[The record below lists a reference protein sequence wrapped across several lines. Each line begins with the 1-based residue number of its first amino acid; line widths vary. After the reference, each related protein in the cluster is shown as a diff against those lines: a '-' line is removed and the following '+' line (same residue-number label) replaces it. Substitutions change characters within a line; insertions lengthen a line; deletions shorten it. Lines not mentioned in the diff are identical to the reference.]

1 MHNVLMNLV
10 NSVCKNS
17 DFLSIINF
25 SFYIYYYAKIITF
38 VGFLLFTLKNF
49 HKMKVFNFIV
59 DIQHFV
65 EEKHNS
71 GLKVGFVPTMG
82 ALHEGH
88 ISLINRAKKE
98 NDIVVCSVF
107 VNPIQFN
114 NPTDLEK
121 YPRTPEGDC
130 EKLQNAGCDA
140 VFMPSV
146 EEMYP
151 EKVEDH
157 YDFGDLERVMEGAC
171 RPGHFNG
178 VAIVVRKLFEIVN
191 PDRAYFGEKDFQQ
204 LAIINKMVNNLNM
217 NLEIVPCPIIRE
229 NDGLAMSSRNV
240 RLNETERAIA
250 PKIFSTLKDAVSK
263 IDATGVTSL
272 QNSMSPAEMKEYA
285 LAKYSEI
292 KEFDVEYVEI
302 TDEINL
308 QSIENWNECEHA
320 RIFVALQLGP
330 VRLIDN
336 VRIF

>member
-1 MHNVLMNLV
+1 MNGRKL
-10 NSVCKNS
+10 
-17 DFLSIINF
+17 FL
-25 SFYIYYYAKIITF
+25 
-38 VGFLLFTLKNF
+38 
-49 HKMKVFNFIV
+49 KMKVFNFIV
-59 DIQHFV
+59 DIQRFV
-65 EEKHNS
+65 EEKHNL

-82 ALHEGH
+82 ALHDGH
-88 ISLINRAKKE
+88 LSLINRAKKD
-98 NDIVVCSVF
+98 NDIVVSSVF

-121 YPRTPEGDC
+121 YPRTPERDI
-130 EKLQNAGCDA
+130 EKLEQAGCDA

-146 EEMYP
+146 DEMYP

-204 LAIINKMVNNLNM
+204 LAIIKKMVLNLNM

-250 PKIFSTLKDAVSK
+250 PQIYATLNDAASRK
-263 IDATGVTSL
+263 NEMT
-272 QNSMSPAEMKEYA
+272 PAELRQYA
-285 LAKYSEI
+285 LDKFATI

-308 QSIENWNECEHA
+308 KSIENWNECEHA

-336 VRIF
+336 VRIY

>member
-1 MHNVLMNLV
+1 
-10 NSVCKNS
+10 
-17 DFLSIINF
+17 
-25 SFYIYYYAKIITF
+25 
-38 VGFLLFTLKNF
+38 
-49 HKMKVFNFIV
+49 MKVFNFIV
-59 DIQHFV
+59 DIQRFV
-65 EEKHNS
+65 EEKRNE
-71 GLKVGFVPTMG
+71 GLKIGFVPTMG

-88 ISLINRAKKE
+88 LSLINRAKKE

-114 NPTDLEK
+114 NPADLEK
-121 YPRTPEGDC
+121 YPRTPERDI
-130 EKLQNAGCDA
+130 EKLEQAGCDA
-140 VFMPSV
+140 VFMPSA

-157 YDFGDLERVMEGAC
+157 YDFGELERVMEGAC

-178 VAIVVRKLFEIVN
+178 VAIVVRKLFEIVT

-204 LAIINKMVNNLNM
+204 LAIINKMVRDLNM
-217 NLEIVPCPIIRE
+217 KLEIVPCPIVRE

-250 PKIFSTLKDAVSK
+250 PKIFATLNDVASK

-272 QNSMSPAEMKEYA
+272 QDSMSPAEMKSYA
-285 LAKYSEI
+285 LSKYSEI

-308 QSIENWNECEHA
+308 KSIENWNECEHA

>member
-1 MHNVLMNLV
+1 MNV
-10 NSVCKNS
+10 
-17 DFLSIINF
+17 
-25 SFYIYYYAKIITF
+25 Y
-38 VGFLLFTLKNF
+38 
-49 HKMKVFNFIV
+49 NFIV
-59 DIQHFV
+59 DIQRFV
-65 EEKHNS
+65 EEKHNL

-114 NPTDLEK
+114 NSADLEK
-121 YPRTPEGDC
+121 YPRTPEKDI
-130 EKLQNAGCDA
+130 EKLEQAGCDA
-140 VFMPSV
+140 VFMPTA

-151 EKVEDH
+151 NKVEDH
-157 YDFGDLERVMEGAC
+157 YDFGDIEHVMEGAC

-191 PDRAYFGEKDFQQ
+191 PNKAYFGEKDFQQ
-204 LAIINKMVNNLNM
+204 LAIIKKMVRDLNM
-217 NLEIVPCPIIRE
+217 NLEIVPCPIVRE
-229 NDGLAMSSRNV
+229 IDGLAMSSRNV
-240 RLNETERAIA
+240 RLNEAERAIA
-250 PKIFSTLKDAVSK
+250 PKIFATLNDAISKKDA
-263 IDATGVTSL
+263 
-272 QNSMSPAEMKEYA
+272 MSPSEMKKYTLDKYA
-285 LAKYSEI
+285 EI

-308 QSIENWNECEHA
+308 KSLENWNECDHA

>member
-1 MHNVLMNLV
+1 MNV
-10 NSVCKNS
+10 
-17 DFLSIINF
+17 
-25 SFYIYYYAKIITF
+25 Y
-38 VGFLLFTLKNF
+38 
-49 HKMKVFNFIV
+49 NFIV
-59 DIQHFV
+59 DIQRFV
-65 EEKHNS
+65 EEKHNL

-114 NPTDLEK
+114 NPADLEK
-121 YPRTPEGDC
+121 YPRTPEKDI
-130 EKLQNAGCDA
+130 EKLEQAGCDA
-140 VFMPSV
+140 VFMPTA

-151 EKVEDH
+151 NKVEDH
-157 YDFGDLERVMEGAC
+157 YDFGDIEHVMEGAC

-191 PDRAYFGEKDFQQ
+191 PNKAYFGEKDFQQ
-204 LAIINKMVNNLNM
+204 LAIIKKMVRDLNM
-217 NLEIVPCPIIRE
+217 NLEIVPCPIVRE
-229 NDGLAMSSRNV
+229 IDGLAMSSRNV

-250 PKIFSTLKDAVSK
+250 PKIFATLNESITKKDV
-263 IDATGVTSL
+263 
-272 QNSMSPAEMKEYA
+272 MSPSEMKKYTLDKYA
-285 LAKYSEI
+285 EI

-308 QSIENWNECEHA
+308 KSLENWNECDHA

>member
-1 MHNVLMNLV
+1 MNV
-10 NSVCKNS
+10 
-17 DFLSIINF
+17 
-25 SFYIYYYAKIITF
+25 Y
-38 VGFLLFTLKNF
+38 
-49 HKMKVFNFIV
+49 NFIV
-59 DIQHFV
+59 DIQRFV
-65 EEKHNS
+65 EEKHNL

-114 NPTDLEK
+114 NPADLEK
-121 YPRTPEGDC
+121 YPRTPEKDIT
-130 EKLQNAGCDA
+130 KLEQAGCDA

-151 EKVEDH
+151 DKVEDH
-157 YDFGDLERVMEGAC
+157 YDFGDIEHVMEGAC

-191 PDRAYFGEKDFQQ
+191 PNKAYFGEKDFQQ
-204 LAIINKMVNNLNM
+204 LAIIKKMVRDLNM
-217 NLEIVPCPIIRE
+217 NLEIVPCPIVRE
-229 NDGLAMSSRNV
+229 IDGLAMSSRNV
-240 RLNETERAIA
+240 RLNEAERAIA
-250 PKIFSTLKDAVSK
+250 PKIFATLNDAISKKDA
-263 IDATGVTSL
+263 
-272 QNSMSPAEMKEYA
+272 MSPSEMKKYTLDKYA
-285 LAKYSEI
+285 EI

-308 QSIENWNECEHA
+308 KSLENWNECDHA

>member
-1 MHNVLMNLV
+1 MN
-10 NSVCKNS
+10 
-17 DFLSIINF
+17 
-25 SFYIYYYAKIITF
+25 
-38 VGFLLFTLKNF
+38 
-49 HKMKVFNFIV
+49 VFNFIV
-59 DIQHFV
+59 DIQRFV
-65 EEKHNS
+65 EEKHNL

-82 ALHEGH
+82 ALHDGH
-88 ISLINRAKKE
+88 LSLINRAKKE

-114 NPTDLEK
+114 NPSDLEK
-121 YPRTPEGDC
+121 YPRTPEKDI
-130 EKLQNAGCDA
+130 EKLEQAGCDA
-140 VFMPSV
+140 VFMPSA

-157 YDFGDLERVMEGAC
+157 YDFGDIEHVMEGAC

-191 PDRAYFGEKDFQQ
+191 PNKAYFGEKDFQQ
-204 LAIINKMVNNLNM
+204 LAIINKMVRDLKM
-217 NLEIVPCPIIRE
+217 NLEIVPCPIVRE

-250 PKIFSTLKDAVSK
+250 PKIFATLNDAISKKD
-263 IDATGVTSL
+263 
-272 QNSMSPAEMKEYA
+272 SMNPAEMKKYA
-285 LAKYSEI
+285 LKKYAEI

-308 QSIENWNECEHA
+308 KSLENWNECDHA

-336 VRIF
+336 VRIY

>member
-1 MHNVLMNLV
+1 MN
-10 NSVCKNS
+10 
-17 DFLSIINF
+17 
-25 SFYIYYYAKIITF
+25 
-38 VGFLLFTLKNF
+38 
-49 HKMKVFNFIV
+49 VFNFIV
-59 DIQHFV
+59 DIQRFV
-65 EEKHNS
+65 EEKHNL

-88 ISLINRAKKE
+88 LSLINRAKKE

-114 NPTDLEK
+114 NPADLEK
-121 YPRTPEGDC
+121 YPRTPEKDI
-130 EKLQNAGCDA
+130 EKLEQAGCDA
-140 VFMPSV
+140 VFMPTA

-151 EKVEDH
+151 NKVEDH

-178 VAIVVRKLFEIVN
+178 VAIVVRKLFEIVTPN
-191 PDRAYFGEKDFQQ
+191 KAYFGEKDFQQ
-204 LAIINKMVNNLNM
+204 LAIINKMVSDLNM

-240 RLNETERAIA
+240 RLNEAERAIA
-250 PKIFSTLKDAVSK
+250 PKIFATLNDSITKKDV
-263 IDATGVTSL
+263 
-272 QNSMSPAEMKEYA
+272 MSPAEMKNYA
-285 LAKYSEI
+285 LTKYAEI

-308 QSIENWNECEHA
+308 KPLENWNECDHA

>member
-1 MHNVLMNLV
+1 
-10 NSVCKNS
+10 
-17 DFLSIINF
+17 
-25 SFYIYYYAKIITF
+25 
-38 VGFLLFTLKNF
+38 
-49 HKMKVFNFIV
+49 MKVFNFIV
-59 DIQHFV
+59 DIQRFV
-65 EEKHNS
+65 EEKRNS
-71 GLKVGFVPTMG
+71 DLKIGFVPTMG

-88 ISLINRAKKE
+88 LSLINRAKKE

-114 NPTDLEK
+114 NPADLEK
-121 YPRTPEGDC
+121 YPRTPEKDI
-130 EKLQNAGCDA
+130 EKLEQAGCDA
-140 VFMPSV
+140 VLMPSV

-157 YDFGDLERVMEGAC
+157 YDFGNLERVMEGAC

-178 VAIVVRKLFEIVN
+178 VAIVVRKLFEIVTPN
-191 PDRAYFGEKDFQQ
+191 KAYFGEKDFQQ
-204 LAIINKMVNNLNM
+204 LAIINKMVRDLNM
-217 NLEIVPCPIIRE
+217 NLEIVPCPIVRE

-250 PKIFSTLKDAVSK
+250 PKIFATLNDVISKKD
-263 IDATGVTSL
+263 
-272 QNSMSPAEMKEYA
+272 SMSPAEMKSYA

-308 QSIENWNECEHA
+308 KSIENWNECEHA

>member
-1 MHNVLMNLV
+1 ME
-10 NSVCKNS
+10 
-17 DFLSIINF
+17 
-25 SFYIYYYAKIITF
+25 
-38 VGFLLFTLKNF
+38 
-49 HKMKVFNFIV
+49 VFNFIV
-59 DIQHFV
+59 DIQRFV
-65 EEKHNS
+65 EEKHS
-71 GLKVGFVPTMG
+71 LGLKVGFVPTMG

-88 ISLINRAKKE
+88 HSLINRAKND
-98 NDIVVCSVF
+98 NDIVVSSVF

-121 YPRTPEGDC
+121 YPRTPELDI
-130 EKLQNAGCDA
+130 EKLKNAGCDA

-191 PDRAYFGEKDFQQ
+191 PDKAYFGEKDFQQ
-204 LAIINKMVNNLNM
+204 LAIIKKMVGNLNM
-217 NLEIVPCPIIRE
+217 GLEIVPCQIIRE

-250 PKIFSTLKDAVSK
+250 PKIFATLNDAVSK
-263 IDATGVTSL
+263 
-272 QNSMSPAEMKEYA
+272 QNSMSPAEMREYA
-285 LAKYSEI
+285 LAKYAEI

-308 QSIENWNECEHA
+308 QSINNWNECEHP

>member
-1 MHNVLMNLV
+1 MNV
-10 NSVCKNS
+10 
-17 DFLSIINF
+17 
-25 SFYIYYYAKIITF
+25 Y
-38 VGFLLFTLKNF
+38 
-49 HKMKVFNFIV
+49 NFIV
-59 DIQHFV
+59 DIQRFV
-65 EEKHNS
+65 EEKHNL

-114 NPTDLEK
+114 NPADLEK
-121 YPRTPEGDC
+121 YPRTPEKDIT
-130 EKLQNAGCDA
+130 KLEQAGCDA
-140 VFMPSV
+140 VFMPTA

-151 EKVEDH
+151 NKVEDH
-157 YDFGDLERVMEGAC
+157 YDFGDIEHVMEGAC

-191 PDRAYFGEKDFQQ
+191 PNKAYFGEKDFQQ
-204 LAIINKMVNNLNM
+204 LAIIKKMVRDLNM
-217 NLEIVPCPIIRE
+217 NLEIVPCPIVRE
-229 NDGLAMSSRNV
+229 IDGLAMSSRNV
-240 RLNETERAIA
+240 RLNEAERAIA
-250 PKIFSTLKDAVSK
+250 PKIFATLNDSITKKDA
-263 IDATGVTSL
+263 
-272 QNSMSPAEMKEYA
+272 MSPSEMKKYTLDKYA
-285 LAKYSEI
+285 EI

-308 QSIENWNECEHA
+308 KSLENWNECDHA

>member
-1 MHNVLMNLV
+1 MN
-10 NSVCKNS
+10 
-17 DFLSIINF
+17 
-25 SFYIYYYAKIITF
+25 
-38 VGFLLFTLKNF
+38 
-49 HKMKVFNFIV
+49 VFNFIV
-59 DIQHFV
+59 DIQRFV
-65 EEKHNS
+65 EEKHNL

-88 ISLINRAKKE
+88 LSLINRAKKE

-114 NPTDLEK
+114 NPADLEK
-121 YPRTPEGDC
+121 YPRTPEKDI
-130 EKLQNAGCDA
+130 EKLEQAGCDA
-140 VFMPSV
+140 VFMPTA

-151 EKVEDH
+151 NKVEDH
-157 YDFGDLERVMEGAC
+157 YDFGDIEHVMEGAC

-191 PDRAYFGEKDFQQ
+191 PNKAYFGEKDFQQ
-204 LAIINKMVNNLNM
+204 LAIIKKMVRDLNM
-217 NLEIVPCPIIRE
+217 NLEIVPCPIVRE
-229 NDGLAMSSRNV
+229 IDGLAMSSRNV
-240 RLNETERAIA
+240 RLNEAERAIA
-250 PKIFSTLKDAVSK
+250 PKIFSTLNDAITKKDA
-263 IDATGVTSL
+263 
-272 QNSMSPAEMKEYA
+272 MSPSEMKKYTLDKYA
-285 LAKYSEI
+285 EI

-308 QSIENWNECEHA
+308 KSLENWNECDHA

>member
-1 MHNVLMNLV
+1 MN
-10 NSVCKNS
+10 
-17 DFLSIINF
+17 
-25 SFYIYYYAKIITF
+25 
-38 VGFLLFTLKNF
+38 
-49 HKMKVFNFIV
+49 VFNFIV
-59 DIQHFV
+59 DIQRFV
-65 EEKHNS
+65 EEKHNL

-82 ALHEGH
+82 ALHDGH
-88 ISLINRAKKE
+88 LSLINRAKKE

-114 NPTDLEK
+114 NPSDLEK
-121 YPRTPEGDC
+121 YPRTPEKDI
-130 EKLQNAGCDA
+130 EKLEQAGCDA
-140 VFMPSV
+140 VFMPSA

-157 YDFGDLERVMEGAC
+157 YDFGDIEHVMEGAC

-191 PDRAYFGEKDFQQ
+191 PNRAYFGEKDFQQ
-204 LAIINKMVNNLNM
+204 LAIINKMVRDLKM
-217 NLEIVPCPIIRE
+217 NLEIVPCPIVRE

-250 PKIFSTLKDAVSK
+250 PKIFATLNDSITKKDA
-263 IDATGVTSL
+263 
-272 QNSMSPAEMKEYA
+272 MSPSEMKKYT
-285 LAKYSEI
+285 LAKYAEI

-302 TDEINL
+302 TDETNL
-308 QSIENWNECEHA
+308 KSLENWNECDHA

-336 VRIF
+336 VRIY

>member
-1 MHNVLMNLV
+1 ME
-10 NSVCKNS
+10 
-17 DFLSIINF
+17 
-25 SFYIYYYAKIITF
+25 
-38 VGFLLFTLKNF
+38 
-49 HKMKVFNFIV
+49 VFNFIV
-59 DIQHFV
+59 DIQRFV
-65 EEKHNS
+65 EEKHKL

-88 ISLINRAKKE
+88 LSLINRAKND
-98 NDIVVCSVF
+98 NDIVVSSVF

-121 YPRTPEGDC
+121 YPRTPELDI
-130 EKLQNAGCDA
+130 EKLKNAGCDA

-157 YDFGDLERVMEGAC
+157 YDFGDLERIMEGAC

-191 PDRAYFGEKDFQQ
+191 PDKAYFGEKDFQQ
-204 LAIINKMVNNLNM
+204 LAIIKKMVCNLNM
-217 NLEIVPCPIIRE
+217 GLEIVPCPIIRE

-240 RLNETERAIA
+240 RLNEEERAIA
-250 PKIFSTLKDAVSK
+250 PKIFATLNDAVSK
-263 IDATGVTSL
+263 KD
-272 QNSMSPAEMKEYA
+272 SMSPAEMREYA
-285 LAKYSEI
+285 LAKYAEI

-308 QSIENWNECEHA
+308 QSINNWDECEHA

>member
-1 MHNVLMNLV
+1 
-10 NSVCKNS
+10 
-17 DFLSIINF
+17 
-25 SFYIYYYAKIITF
+25 
-38 VGFLLFTLKNF
+38 
-49 HKMKVFNFIV
+49 MKVFNFIV
-59 DIQHFV
+59 DIQRFV
-65 EEKHNS
+65 EEKRNE
-71 GLKVGFVPTMG
+71 GLKIGFVPTMG

-88 ISLINRAKKE
+88 LSLINRAKKE

-114 NPTDLEK
+114 NPADLEK
-121 YPRTPEGDC
+121 YPRTPEKDI
-130 EKLQNAGCDA
+130 EKLEQAGCDA
-140 VFMPSV
+140 VFMPSA

-178 VAIVVRKLFEIVN
+178 VAIVVRKLFEIITPN
-191 PDRAYFGEKDFQQ
+191 KAYFGEKDFQQ
-204 LAIINKMVNNLNM
+204 LAIIKKMVNNLNM
-217 NLEIVPCPIIRE
+217 PLEIVPCPIVRE

-250 PKIFSTLKDAVSK
+250 PKIFATLNDVASK

-272 QNSMSPAEMKEYA
+272 QDSMSPAEMKSYA
-285 LAKYSEI
+285 LAKYAEI

-308 QSIENWNECEHA
+308 KSIENWNECEHA

>member
-1 MHNVLMNLV
+1 ME
-10 NSVCKNS
+10 
-17 DFLSIINF
+17 
-25 SFYIYYYAKIITF
+25 
-38 VGFLLFTLKNF
+38 
-49 HKMKVFNFIV
+49 VFNFIV
-59 DIQHFV
+59 DIQRFV
-65 EEKHNS
+65 EEKHS
-71 GLKVGFVPTMG
+71 LGLKVGFVPTMG

-88 ISLINRAKKE
+88 LSLINRAKND
-98 NDIVVCSVF
+98 NDIVVSSVF

-121 YPRTPEGDC
+121 YPRTPELDI
-130 EKLQNAGCDA
+130 EKLKNAGCDA

-191 PDRAYFGEKDFQQ
+191 PDKAYFGEKDFQQ
-204 LAIINKMVNNLNM
+204 LAIIKKMVGNLNM
-217 NLEIVPCPIIRE
+217 GLEIVPCPIIRE

-250 PKIFSTLKDAVSK
+250 PKIFATLNDAVSRK
-263 IDATGVTSL
+263 
-272 QNSMSPAEMKEYA
+272 NSMSPAEMREYA
-285 LAKYSEI
+285 LAKYAEI

-308 QSIENWNECEHA
+308 QSITNWDECEHA

>member
-1 MHNVLMNLV
+1 ME
-10 NSVCKNS
+10 
-17 DFLSIINF
+17 
-25 SFYIYYYAKIITF
+25 
-38 VGFLLFTLKNF
+38 
-49 HKMKVFNFIV
+49 VFNFIV
-59 DIQHFV
+59 DIQRFV
-65 EEKHNS
+65 KEKHNL

-88 ISLINRAKKE
+88 LSLINRAKND
-98 NDIVVCSVF
+98 NDIVVSSVF

-121 YPRTPEGDC
+121 YPRTPELDI
-130 EKLQNAGCDA
+130 EKLKNAGCDA

-191 PDRAYFGEKDFQQ
+191 PDKAYFGEKDFQQ
-204 LAIINKMVNNLNM
+204 LAIIKKMVNNLKM

-240 RLNETERAIA
+240 RLNEAERAIA
-250 PKIFSTLKDAVSK
+250 PEIFTTLNDAVSK
-263 IDATGVTSL
+263 KD
-272 QNSMSPAEMKEYA
+272 SMSPAEMRDYA
-285 LAKYSEI
+285 LAKYAEI

-308 QSIENWNECEHA
+308 QSINNWNECEHA

>member
-1 MHNVLMNLV
+1 MNV
-10 NSVCKNS
+10 
-17 DFLSIINF
+17 
-25 SFYIYYYAKIITF
+25 Y
-38 VGFLLFTLKNF
+38 
-49 HKMKVFNFIV
+49 NFIV
-59 DIQHFV
+59 DIQRFV
-65 EEKHNS
+65 KEKHNS

-121 YPRTPEGDC
+121 YPRTPEKDIT
-130 EKLQNAGCDA
+130 KLEQAGCDV

-151 EKVEDH
+151 NKVEDH
-157 YDFGDLERVMEGAC
+157 YDFGDIEHVMEGAC

-204 LAIINKMVNNLNM
+204 LAIIKKMVRDLNM
-217 NLEIVPCPIIRE
+217 NLEIEPCPIVRE

-250 PKIFSTLKDAVSK
+250 PKIFATLNDAISK
-263 IDATGVTSL
+263 KA
-272 QNSMSPAEMKEYA
+272 SMTPAEMKEYT
-285 LAKYSEI
+285 LAKYAEI
-292 KEFDVEYVEI
+292 KEFEVEYVEI
-302 TDEINL
+302 TDETNL
-308 QSIENWNECEHA
+308 KSLENWNECDHA

>member
-1 MHNVLMNLV
+1 MNV
-10 NSVCKNS
+10 
-17 DFLSIINF
+17 
-25 SFYIYYYAKIITF
+25 Y
-38 VGFLLFTLKNF
+38 
-49 HKMKVFNFIV
+49 NFIV
-59 DIQHFV
+59 DIQRFV
-65 EEKHNS
+65 EEKHNL

-114 NPTDLEK
+114 NPADLEK
-121 YPRTPEGDC
+121 YPRTPEKDIT
-130 EKLQNAGCDA
+130 KLEQAGCDA
-140 VFMPSV
+140 VFMPSA

-151 EKVEDH
+151 NKVEDH
-157 YDFGDLERVMEGAC
+157 YDFGDIEHVMEGAC

-191 PDRAYFGEKDFQQ
+191 PNKAYFGEKDFQQ
-204 LAIINKMVNNLNM
+204 LAIIKKMVRDLNM
-217 NLEIVPCPIIRE
+217 NLEIVPCPIVRE

-240 RLNETERAIA
+240 RLNEAERAIA
-250 PKIFSTLKDAVSK
+250 PKIFATLNNAISKKDA
-263 IDATGVTSL
+263 
-272 QNSMSPAEMKEYA
+272 MSPSEMKKYTLDKYA
-285 LAKYSEI
+285 EI

-308 QSIENWNECEHA
+308 KSLENWNECDHA

>member
-1 MHNVLMNLV
+1 
-10 NSVCKNS
+10 
-17 DFLSIINF
+17 
-25 SFYIYYYAKIITF
+25 
-38 VGFLLFTLKNF
+38 
-49 HKMKVFNFIV
+49 MKVYNFIV
-59 DIQHFV
+59 DIQRFV
-65 EEKHNS
+65 EEKHNL

-82 ALHEGH
+82 ALHDGH
-88 ISLINRAKKE
+88 LSLINRAKKD
-98 NDIVVCSVF
+98 NDIVVSSVF

-121 YPRTPEGDC
+121 YPRTPERDI
-130 EKLQNAGCDA
+130 EKLEQAGCDA

-146 EEMYP
+146 DEMYP

-204 LAIINKMVNNLNM
+204 LAIIKKMVLNLNM

-250 PKIFSTLKDAVSK
+250 PQIYATLNDAASHK
-263 IDATGVTSL
+263 KEMT
-272 QNSMSPAEMKEYA
+272 PAELRQYA
-285 LAKYSEI
+285 LDKFATI

-308 QSIENWNECEHA
+308 KSIENWNECEHA

-336 VRIF
+336 VRIY

>member
-1 MHNVLMNLV
+1 
-10 NSVCKNS
+10 
-17 DFLSIINF
+17 
-25 SFYIYYYAKIITF
+25 
-38 VGFLLFTLKNF
+38 
-49 HKMKVFNFIV
+49 MKVFNFIV
-59 DIQHFV
+59 DVQRFV
-65 EEKHNS
+65 EEKHNL

-114 NPTDLEK
+114 NQTDLEK
-121 YPRTPEGDC
+121 YPRTPEHDI
-130 EKLQNAGCDA
+130 EKLKQAGCDA

-151 EKVEDH
+151 NKVEDH

-178 VAIVVRKLFEIVN
+178 VAIVVRKLFEIVTPN
-191 PDRAYFGEKDFQQ
+191 RAYFGEKDFQQ
-204 LAIINKMVNNLNM
+204 LAIINKMVSNLNM
-217 NLEIVPCPIIRE
+217 NLEIVPCPIVRE

-240 RLNETERAIA
+240 RLNESERAIA
-250 PKIFSTLKDAVSK
+250 PKIYATLN
-263 IDATGVTSL
+263 DATSRKNEMT
-272 QNSMSPAEMKEYA
+272 PAELRQYA
-285 LAKYSEI
+285 LDKFAEI

-302 TDEINL
+302 TDETNL
-308 QSIENWNECEHA
+308 KSLENWNECEHA

>member
-1 MHNVLMNLV
+1 
-10 NSVCKNS
+10 
-17 DFLSIINF
+17 
-25 SFYIYYYAKIITF
+25 
-38 VGFLLFTLKNF
+38 
-49 HKMKVFNFIV
+49 MKVFNFIV
-59 DIQHFV
+59 DIQRFV

-71 GLKVGFVPTMG
+71 GLKIGFVPTMG

-88 ISLINRAKKE
+88 LSLINRAKKE

-114 NPTDLEK
+114 NPADLEK
-121 YPRTPEGDC
+121 YPRTPEKDI
-130 EKLQNAGCDA
+130 EKLEQAGCDA
-140 VFMPSV
+140 VLMPTA

-178 VAIVVRKLFEIVN
+178 VAIVVRKLFEIVT
-191 PDRAYFGEKDFQQ
+191 PDKAYFGEKDFQQ
-204 LAIINKMVNNLNM
+204 LAIINKMVKDLNM
-217 NLEIVPCPIIRE
+217 PLEIVPCPIIRE

-240 RLNETERAIA
+240 RLNETERALA
-250 PKIFSTLKDAVSK
+250 PKIFATLNDAISKKD
-263 IDATGVTSL
+263 
-272 QNSMSPAEMKEYA
+272 SMSPAEMKAYA
-285 LAKYSEI
+285 LAKYAEI
-292 KEFDVEYVEI
+292 KDFDVEYVEI

-308 QSIENWNECEHA
+308 KSIENWNECEHA
-320 RIFVALQLGP
+320 RIFVALQHGP

>member
-1 MHNVLMNLV
+1 MNV
-10 NSVCKNS
+10 
-17 DFLSIINF
+17 
-25 SFYIYYYAKIITF
+25 Y
-38 VGFLLFTLKNF
+38 
-49 HKMKVFNFIV
+49 NFIV
-59 DIQHFV
+59 DIQRFV
-65 EEKHNS
+65 EEKHNL

-114 NPTDLEK
+114 NPADLEK
-121 YPRTPEGDC
+121 YPRTPEKDIT
-130 EKLQNAGCDA
+130 KLEQAGCDA
-140 VFMPSV
+140 VFMPTA

-151 EKVEDH
+151 NKVEDH
-157 YDFGDLERVMEGAC
+157 YDFGEIEHVMEGAC

-191 PDRAYFGEKDFQQ
+191 PNKAYFGEKDFQQ
-204 LAIINKMVNNLNM
+204 LAIIKKMVRDLNM
-217 NLEIVPCPIIRE
+217 NLEIVPCPIVRE
-229 NDGLAMSSRNV
+229 IDGLAMSSRNV
-240 RLNETERAIA
+240 RLNEAERAIA
-250 PKIFSTLKDAVSK
+250 PKIFATLNDSITKKDA
-263 IDATGVTSL
+263 L
-272 QNSMSPAEMKEYA
+272 SPSEMKKYTLDKYA
-285 LAKYSEI
+285 EI

-308 QSIENWNECEHA
+308 KSLENWNECDHA